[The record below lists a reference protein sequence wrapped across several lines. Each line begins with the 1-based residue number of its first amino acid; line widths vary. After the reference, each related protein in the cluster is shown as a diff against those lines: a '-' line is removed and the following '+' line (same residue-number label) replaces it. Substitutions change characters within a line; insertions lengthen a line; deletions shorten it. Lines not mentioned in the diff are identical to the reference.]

1 MNNDEVGKTAHV
13 FCVTNQKGGVGK
25 TTTAINLAAALSALG
40 KSVLL
45 IDLDPQGNA
54 TMGSGI
60 DKNSDGANLYHVL
73 LGESS
78 VEQACV
84 RSESGGYDVLPANR
98 ELSGAEIDLIQ
109 MDQREQQLKNALQ
122 PVMGKYDF
130 ILIDCPPTL
139 SLLTLNGLASANG
152 VIVPMQCEYFALE
165 GLSDLVNTIRRVH
178 QNINPDLQLIGL
190 LRVMFDTRVTLQQ
203 QVSAQIE
210 SHFGDKVFKTIVPRN
225 VRLAEAPSHGMP
237 GTVYDKN
244 SRGAKA
250 YMEFGN
256 ELVGLVRRVTLREL
270 ARPPK

>member
-1 MNNDEVGKTAHV
+1 MSKDKVGKMAHV

-25 TTTAINLAAALSALG
+25 TTTAINLAAALSSLR
-40 KSVLL
+40 KTVLL

-60 DKNSDGANLYHVL
+60 DKNNTPVNLYHVL
-73 LGESS
+73 LGDSS
-78 VEQACV
+78 VEQATL

-98 ELSGAEIDLIQ
+98 ELSGAEMDLMQ
-109 MDQREQQLKNALQ
+109 MDQREQRLKIALE
-122 PVMGKYDF
+122 PVLDKYDF

-139 SLLTLNGLASANG
+139 SLLTLNGLASADG

-178 QNINPDLQLIGL
+178 QNINPDLHLIGL

-250 YMEFGN
+250 YTEFGK
-256 ELVGLVRRVTLREL
+256 ELVSLVRRVALREL
-270 ARPPK
+270 ARPPR